1 MNKFKIIIICSMISI
16 IISSCTTLTEGLSG
30 KKKDGSDVFL
40 VKKKNP
46 LVIPKD
52 YNELPEPVDNDKN
65 TSNSDDELNQNVKL
79 LIEEEFENKN
89 KNKNSDS
96 QSTNKDLENSI
107 INKIKIK

>member
-1 MNKFKIIIICSMISI
+1 MISI
-16 IISSCTTLTEGLSG
+16 ITSSCTTLTEGLSG

-65 TSNSDDELNQNVKL
+65 TSNTDDELNQNVRL
-79 LIEEEFENKN
+79 LIEGEFKN

-96 QSTNKDLENSI
+96 QSTSKDLENSI

>member
-1 MNKFKIIIICSMISI
+1 MISI

-79 LIEEEFENKN
+79 LIEGEFENKN
-89 KNKNSDS
+89 QNKNSDP

>member
-40 VKKKNP
+40 VKKKNS

-52 YNELPEPVDNDKN
+52 YNELPEPVDNDKS
-65 TSNSDDELNQNVKL
+65 TSNSEDELNQNVKL
-79 LIEEEFENKN
+79 LIEGEFKN

>member
-1 MNKFKIIIICSMISI
+1 MISI
-16 IISSCTTLTEGLSG
+16 IISSCTTFTEGLSG

-79 LIEEEFENKN
+79 LIEREFKN

>member
-65 TSNSDDELNQNVKL
+65 TSNLDDELNQNVKL
-79 LIEEEFENKN
+79 LIEGEFENKN
-89 KNKNSDS
+89 QNKNSDS

>member
-79 LIEEEFENKN
+79 LIEGEFKN
-89 KNKNSDS
+89 KNKNADS

>member
-40 VKKKNP
+40 VKKKNS

-79 LIEEEFENKN
+79 LIEGEFKNKN

>member
-1 MNKFKIIIICSMISI
+1 MNKFKIIIICSIISI

-40 VKKKNP
+40 VKKKNS

-79 LIEEEFENKN
+79 LIEGEFKN

>member
-52 YNELPEPVDNDKN
+52 YNELPEPVDNNKN
-65 TSNSDDELNQNVKL
+65 ASNTDDELNQNVKL
-79 LIEEEFENKN
+79 LIEGEFKN
-89 KNKNSDS
+89 KNKNSDL

>member
-1 MNKFKIIIICSMISI
+1 MKKFKIIIICSMISI

-79 LIEEEFENKN
+79 LIEREFKN

>member
-1 MNKFKIIIICSMISI
+1 MISI

-65 TSNSDDELNQNVKL
+65 VSNTDDELNQNVKL
-79 LIEEEFENKN
+79 LIEGEFKN

>member
-79 LIEEEFENKN
+79 LIEREFKN

>member
-1 MNKFKIIIICSMISI
+1 MNKFKIIIICLMISI
-16 IISSCTTLTEGLSG
+16 ITNSCTTLTEGLSG

-79 LIEEEFENKN
+79 LIEREFKN

>member
-1 MNKFKIIIICSMISI
+1 MNKFKIIIICLMISI
-16 IISSCTTLTEGLSG
+16 ITSSCTTLTEGLSG

-65 TSNSDDELNQNVKL
+65 ASNTDDELNQNVKL
-79 LIEEEFENKN
+79 LIEGEFKN